1 MRIYSYLI
9 TIGILLPSLLRAQL
23 SPQEIIEQLYQ
34 KIPSLPAILAADSAI
49 SSALYMSKTST
60 YLPEPMFHFS
70 YSPTNFRNSDINREL
85 MFSAEQSFTW
95 PLILSAQKQISHSD
109 FLMSQVKKKQ
119 ITQTLKFQIG
129 SLVWNIYLFD
139 RRITSAQQETNLLK
153 NLEASTKI
161 LYSTGAVPQS
171 DLLML
176 QAMQS
181 DLETEMVSFQSQR
194 KSLEIQIQGLLN
206 DNTISI
212 PLTSEI
218 FELSTLPTA
227 DSLKSISEKQSSELL
242 MSKVIL
248 KMEKAKLKLA
258 KSMSYPE
265 IALEIGWLSMSGYGM
280 GVGNEKTWQV
290 GLSASLPLWRK
301 KYQYERQSALSSLN
315 AAQYQAK
322 DAYAQVFAQIEAMA
336 GEIKGMEQAIR
347 IMSEQTL
354 KLAQQAF
361 VSAQAAY
368 ASGSANFAQLIEAE
382 VNFVNTGLKLQ
393 EMIAERGKMQ
403 ARLEAMVGTEFN
415 F

>member
-1 MRIYSYLI
+1 
-9 TIGILLPSLLRAQL
+9 
-23 SPQEIIEQLYQ
+23 
-34 KIPSLPAILAADSAI
+34 
-49 SSALYMSKTST
+49 MSKTST

>member
-1 MRIYSYLI
+1 
-9 TIGILLPSLLRAQL
+9 
-23 SPQEIIEQLYQ
+23 
-34 KIPSLPAILAADSAI
+34 
-49 SSALYMSKTST
+49 
-60 YLPEPMFHFS
+60 
-70 YSPTNFRNSDINREL
+70 
-85 MFSAEQSFTW
+85 
-95 PLILSAQKQISHSD
+95 
-109 FLMSQVKKKQ
+109 
-119 ITQTLKFQIG
+119 
-129 SLVWNIYLFD
+129 
-139 RRITSAQQETNLLK
+139 
-153 NLEASTKI
+153 
-161 LYSTGAVPQS
+161 
-171 DLLML
+171 ML